1 MRPPAALRS
10 VFVRFVSVLFL
21 GVFLSLSTSAQA
33 DTSLFPQITLPEGDS
48 PWRVHGDFDLIGQY
62 HNSFN
67 SLYENTPPQ
76 GGNSFSSTAEGSQ
89 TQVIGLNLGYRADTT
104 NEFWARAEGIRGVPL
119 SQAGGLAG
127 LTNNDLQRVIN
138 QDWQVYLAQ
147 AYWRHRVDLGGE
159 SGSVDEAPLQFGQS
173 ARGRRLT
180 WTFGKQDLLGIYD
193 YNTYAHKG
201 QSGFLNWSLMTSS
214 AFDFAADARGY
225 TIGVT
230 GDLAWDDY
238 SVRFGRYMMPVLPN
252 QLDLDYEGW
261 WKDRVAYNLEFEKRW
276 ATGAARLTMFMNRM
290 RVATFNSSA
299 NIPSI
304 DDGFGQGSANPRVD
318 RTKTGIGLNVEQA
331 IDSHFGVFA
340 RAMTTQGDT
349 ETMAFTEADASVS
362 AGIVGQG
369 AAWGRPV
376 DAVGLAFSNQYASA
390 ARQAYLQRGLY
401 ALFVGDGPN
410 PYGAVAYGAEQVI
423 EAYYLIGWTRNTH
436 LTLDWQRIV
445 NPAYNPNRGPIDV
458 WGLRIHTEF

>member
-1 MRPPAALRS
+1 M
-10 VFVRFVSVLFL
+10 RFVSVLWL
-21 GVFLSLSTSAQA
+21 GLMLSLPAHAGGDPSLWPGIPLPEA
-33 DTSLFPQITLPEGDS
+33 DT

-67 SLYENTPPQ
+67 SLYENTPAQ
-76 GGNSFSSTAEGSQ
+76 GGNSFTSAAEGSQ
-89 TQVIGLNLGYRADTT
+89 TQVLGLSLGHLASPTD
-104 NEFWARAEGIRGVPL
+104 EWWARAESIRGVPL

-138 QDWQVYLAQ
+138 QDWTLYLAQ
-147 AYWRHRVDLGGE
+147 AYWRHRIDLGGD
-159 SGSVDEAPLQFGQS
+159 GAPIDEGPMQFGQ
-173 ARGRRLT
+173 AAGGRRFT
-180 WTFGKQDLLGIYD
+180 WTVGKQDLLAIYD
-193 YNTYAHKG
+193 YNSYAHKG
-201 QSGFLNWSLMTSS
+201 QSGFLNWALMTSS

-230 GDLAWDDY
+230 GDLRWDDW

-290 RVATFNSSA
+290 RAATFDSTT

-304 DDGFGQGSANPRVD
+304 DSGFGDGSANPRVD
-318 RTKTGIGLNVEQA
+318 RTKTGIGVNLEQA
-331 IDSHFGVFA
+331 LTPNWGVFG

-362 AGIVGQG
+362 AGLVGQG

-390 ARQAYLQRGLY
+390 ARQAYLQQGLY

-410 PYGAVAYGAEQVI
+410 PYGAVPYGPEQII
-423 EAYYLIGWTRNTH
+423 EAYYLIGWTRATH
-436 LTLDWQRIV
+436 LTLDWQHIV
-445 NPAYNPNRGPIDV
+445 NPAYNPDRGPIDV
-458 WGLRIHTEF
+458 WGLRLHTEF